1 MITLHGSEGV
11 VAEGQACA
19 AHPLPAHGT
28 WLDLEDPSEAETAL
42 AEAATGLRVPSRAAL
57 SEVQNSRRLNRRKDA
72 FYLST
77 PMVSF
82 RDDDL
87 TLRPL
92 GFVLTPERLLTVRFQ
107 PLAAFDTVKARQA
120 ERDGPASSVATFLAL
135 HEELIDRMAD
145 TLETMSDELDSLSTR
160 IFTFDTSANGHGRTE
175 ASAPK
180 NFAPKNFAPKRRDLA
195 LRRLL
200 RAIGQRGK
208 ALAKLRASLLGL
220 GRILPYVAG
229 EAEGWLKPEEK
240 ARFESLR
247 LDVASLDEFETRLSE
262 TVQFLLDATLGL
274 INMEQNNTFRVLT
287 VVSVIGIPPTLM
299 ASVYGMNFKHMPE
312 LDWTFGYPFGLAVI
326 GLSALIPALYFKL
339 KGWF

>member
-1 MITLHGSEGV
+1 MITLHGAEGV
-11 VAEGQACA
+11 VAEGHACA

-28 WLDLEDPSEAETAL
+28 WLDLEDPSDTETAL
-42 AEAATGLRVPSRAAL
+42 AETATGLKVPSRAAL

-77 PMVSF
+77 PMISF

-87 TLRPL
+87 TIRPL

-107 PLAAFDTVKARQA
+107 PLAAFDTVKERQA
-120 ERDGPASSVATFLAL
+120 ERDGPASSVETFLAL
-135 HEELIDRMAD
+135 NEELIDRMAD

-160 IFTFDTSANGHGRTE
+160 IFTFDTSANGHGRRD
-175 ASAPK
+175 AS
-180 NFAPKNFAPKRRDLA
+180 APKRRDLA

-200 RAIGQRGK
+200 RAIGRRGK

-326 GLSALIPALYFKL
+326 GLSALIPAVYFKL

>member
-1 MITLHGSEGV
+1 MITLHGPEGV
-11 VAEGQACA
+11 VAEGHACA

-42 AEAATGLRVPSRAAL
+42 AEVATGLKVPSRAAL

-87 TLRPL
+87 TIRPL

-107 PLAAFDTVKARQA
+107 PLSAFDTVKARQA
-120 ERDGPASSVATFLAL
+120 ERDGPASSVETFLAL
-135 HEELIDRMAD
+135 NEELIDRMAD
-145 TLETMSDELDSLSTR
+145 SLETMSDELDSLSTR
-160 IFTFDTSANGHGRTE
+160 IFTFDTSANGHGRRD
-175 ASAPK
+175 AS
-180 NFAPKNFAPKRRDLA
+180 APKRRDLA

-200 RAIGQRGK
+200 RAIGRRGK

-229 EAEGWLKPEEK
+229 EAEGWLRPEEK

-326 GLSALIPALYFKL
+326 GLSALIPAVYFKL

>member
-1 MITLHGSEGV
+1 MITLHGAAGV
-11 VAEGQACA
+11 VAEGHACA

-42 AEAATGLRVPSRAAL
+42 AETATGLKVPSRAAL

-77 PMVSF
+77 PMISF

-87 TLRPL
+87 TIRPL

-107 PLAAFDTVKARQA
+107 PLAAFDTVKERQA
-120 ERDGPASSVATFLAL
+120 ERDGPASSVETFLAL
-135 HEELIDRMAD
+135 NEELIDCMAD

-160 IFTFDTSANGHGRTE
+160 IFTFDTSANGNGRRE
-175 ASAPK
+175 GA
-180 NFAPKNFAPKRRDLA
+180 APKNFAPKRRDLA

-200 RAIGQRGK
+200 RAIGRRGK

-229 EAEGWLKPEEK
+229 EAETWLKPEEK

-312 LDWTFGYPFGLAVI
+312 LDWAWGYPYGLAVI
-326 GLSALIPALYFKL
+326 GLSALVPAIYFKL

>member
-1 MITLHGSEGV
+1 MITLHGPEGV

-19 AHPLPAHGT
+19 ARPLPPHGT
-28 WLDLEDPSEAETAL
+28 WLDLEDPSEAETSL
-42 AEAATGLRVPSRAAL
+42 AEAVTGLAVPSRQAL
-57 SEVQNSRRLNRRKDA
+57 SEVQNSRRLNRRRDA

-120 ERDGPASSVATFLAL
+120 ERDGPASSVETFLAL
-135 HEELIDRMAD
+135 VEELIDRMAD
-145 TLETMSDELDSLSTR
+145 SLETMSDELDSLSTR
-160 IFTFDTSANGHGRTE
+160 IFTFDTSANGHGRRD
-175 ASAPK
+175 AS
-180 NFAPKNFAPKRRDLA
+180 APKRRDLA

-200 RAIGQRGK
+200 RAIGRRGK

-229 EAEGWLKPEEK
+229 EAEGWLRPEEK

-326 GLSALIPALYFKL
+326 GLSALIPAVYFKL

>member
-1 MITLHGSEGV
+1 MITLHGPEGV

-19 AHPLPAHGT
+19 ARPLPPHGT
-28 WLDLEDPSEAETAL
+28 WLDLEDPSEAETSL
-42 AEAATGLRVPSRAAL
+42 AEAVTGLAVPSRQAL
-57 SEVQNSRRLNRRKDA
+57 SEVQNSRRLNRRRDA

-120 ERDGPASSVATFLAL
+120 ERDGPASSVETFLAL
-135 HEELIDRMAD
+135 VEELIDRMAD
-145 TLETMSDELDSLSTR
+145 SLETMSDELDSLSTR
-160 IFTFDTSANGHGRTE
+160 IFTFDTSANGHGRRD
-175 ASAPK
+175 AS
-180 NFAPKNFAPKRRDLA
+180 APKRRDLA

-200 RAIGQRGK
+200 RAIGRRGK

-220 GRILPYVAG
+220 GRTLPYVAG
-229 EAEGWLKPEEK
+229 EAEGWLKAEEK

-326 GLSALIPALYFKL
+326 AASALIPAVYFKL

>member
-1 MITLHGSEGV
+1 MITLHGAEGV

-19 AHPLPAHGT
+19 ALPAHGT
-28 WLDLEDPSEAETAL
+28 WLDLDDPSEAETAL
-42 AEAATGLRVPSRAAL
+42 AEAVTGLAVPSRAAL
-57 SEVQNSRRLNRRKDA
+57 SEVQNSRRLNRRRDA

-77 PMVSF
+77 PMVAF

-92 GFVLTPERLLTVRFQ
+92 GFVLTPERLLTIRFQ

-120 ERDGPASSVATFLAL
+120 ERDGPASSVETFLAL
-135 HEELIDRMAD
+135 IEELVDRMAD
-145 TLETMSDELDSLSTR
+145 TLETTSDELDSLSTR
-160 IFTFDTSANGHGRTE
+160 IFTFDTSANGKARRD
-175 ASAPK
+175 AA
-180 NFAPKNFAPKRRDLA
+180 APKRRDLA

-200 RAIGQRGK
+200 RAIGRRGK

-247 LDVASLDEFETRLSE
+247 LDVSSLDEFETRLSE

-287 VVSVIGIPPTLM
+287 VVSVVGIPPTLM

-312 LDWTFGYPFGLAVI
+312 LDWAWGYPYGLAVI
-326 GLSALIPALYFKL
+326 VASALVPAVYFKL

>member
-1 MITLHGSEGV
+1 MMTLHGGEGI
-11 VAEGQACA
+11 VAEGQACT

-28 WLDLEDPSEAETAL
+28 WLDLENPSEAETAL
-42 AEAATGLRVPSRAAL
+42 AETATGLRVPSRAAL
-57 SEVQNSRRLNRRKDA
+57 SEVQNSRRLNRRRDA

-77 PMVSF
+77 PMISF

-87 TLRPL
+87 TIRPL

-107 PLAAFDTVKARQA
+107 PLAAFDTVKERQA
-120 ERDGPASSVATFLAL
+120 ERDGPASSVETFLAL
-135 HEELIDRMAD
+135 NEELIDRMAD

-160 IFTFDTSANGHGRTE
+160 IFTFDTSANGNGRRE
-175 ASAPK
+175 GA
-180 NFAPKNFAPKRRDLA
+180 APKRRDLA

-200 RAIGQRGK
+200 RAIGRRGK

-229 EAEGWLKPEEK
+229 EAETWLKPEEK

-312 LDWTFGYPFGLAVI
+312 LDWAWGYPYGLAI
-326 GLSALIPALYFKL
+326 IAASALVPAVYFKL

>member
-1 MITLHGSEGV
+1 MMTLHGGEGI
-11 VAEGQACA
+11 VAEGQACTA
-19 AHPLPAHGT
+19 NPLPAHGT

-42 AEAATGLRVPSRAAL
+42 AEVATGLRVPSRAAL
-57 SEVQNSRRLNRRKDA
+57 SEVQNSRRLNRRRDA

-77 PMVSF
+77 PMISF

-87 TLRPL
+87 TIRPL

-107 PLAAFDTVKARQA
+107 PLAAFDTVKERQA
-120 ERDGPASSVATFLAL
+120 ERDGPASSVETFLAL
-135 HEELIDRMAD
+135 NEELIDRMAD

-160 IFTFDTSANGHGRTE
+160 IFTFDTSANGNGRRE
-175 ASAPK
+175 GA
-180 NFAPKNFAPKRRDLA
+180 APKRRDLA

-200 RAIGQRGK
+200 RAIGRRGK

-229 EAEGWLKPEEK
+229 EAEAWLKPEEK

-312 LDWTFGYPFGLAVI
+312 LDWAWGYPYGLAII
-326 GLSALIPALYFKL
+326 GLSALAPAVYFKL

>member
-1 MITLHGSEGV
+1 M
-11 VAEGQACA
+11 
-19 AHPLPAHGT
+19 
-28 WLDLEDPSEAETAL
+28 LEI
-42 AEAATGLRVPSRAAL
+42 R
-57 SEVQNSRRLNRRKDA
+57 
-72 FYLST
+72 
-77 PMVSF
+77 
-82 RDDDL
+82 
-87 TLRPL
+87 
-92 GFVLTPERLLTVRFQ
+92 
-107 PLAAFDTVKARQA
+107 
-120 ERDGPASSVATFLAL
+120 
-135 HEELIDRMAD
+135 
-145 TLETMSDELDSLSTR
+145 
-160 IFTFDTSANGHGRTE
+160 
-175 ASAPK
+175 
-180 NFAPKNFAPKRRDLA
+180 
-195 LRRLL
+195 
-200 RAIGQRGK
+200 RGK

-229 EAEGWLKPEEK
+229 EAEGWLRPEEK

-326 GLSALIPALYFKL
+326 AASALIPAVYFKL

>member
-1 MITLHGSEGV
+1 MITLHGSDGV

-19 AHPLPAHGT
+19 AAPLPAHGT
-28 WLDLEDPSEAETAL
+28 WLDLDDPSEAETAL

-57 SEVQNSRRLNRRKDA
+57 SEVQNSRRLNRRRDA

-120 ERDGPASSVATFLAL
+120 ERDGPASSVETFLAL
-135 HEELIDRMAD
+135 VEELIDRLAD

-180 NFAPKNFAPKRRDLA
+180 RRDLA

-200 RAIGQRGK
+200 RAIGRRGK

-229 EAEGWLKPEEK
+229 EAEGWLKAEEK

-326 GLSALIPALYFKL
+326 AASALIPAVYFKL

>member
-1 MITLHGSEGV
+1 MITLHGPEGV

-19 AHPLPAHGT
+19 ARPLPPHGT
-28 WLDLEDPSEAETAL
+28 WLDLEDPSEAETSL
-42 AEAATGLRVPSRAAL
+42 AEAVTGLAVPSRQAL
-57 SEVQNSRRLNRRKDA
+57 SEVQNSRRLNRRRDA

-120 ERDGPASSVATFLAL
+120 ERDGPASSVETFLAL
-135 HEELIDRMAD
+135 VEELIDRMAD
-145 TLETMSDELDSLSTR
+145 SLETMSDELDSLSTR
-160 IFTFDTSANGHGRTE
+160 IFTFDTSANGHGRRD
-175 ASAPK
+175 AS
-180 NFAPKNFAPKRRDLA
+180 APKRRDLA

-200 RAIGQRGK
+200 RAIGRRGK

-229 EAEGWLKPEEK
+229 ETEGWLRPEEK

-326 GLSALIPALYFKL
+326 AASALIPAVYFKL

>member
-1 MITLHGSEGV
+1 MITLHGAEGV

-19 AHPLPAHGT
+19 APPAHGT

-42 AEAATGLRVPSRAAL
+42 AQSVTGLAVPSRAAL
-57 SEVQNSRRLNRRKDA
+57 SEVQNSRRLNRRRDA

-77 PMVSF
+77 PMVAF

-87 TLRPL
+87 SLRPL
-92 GFVLTPERLLTVRFQ
+92 GFVLTPERLLTIRFQ

-120 ERDGPASSVATFLAL
+120 ERDGPASSVETFLAL
-135 HEELIDRMAD
+135 IEELIDRMAD
-145 TLETMSDELDSLSTR
+145 TLETTSDELDSLSTR
-160 IFTFDTSANGHGRTE
+160 VFTFDVSANGNANARRDA
-175 ASAPK
+175 ASP
-180 NFAPKNFAPKRRDLA
+180 PPFAPKRRDLA

-200 RAIGQRGK
+200 RAIGRRGK
-208 ALAKLRASLLGL
+208 ALAKLRSSLLGL
-220 GRILPYVAG
+220 GRIVPYVAG
-229 EAEGWLKPEEK
+229 EAESWLKAEER

-247 LDVASLDEFETRLSE
+247 LDIASLDEFETRLSE

-312 LDWTFGYPFGLAVI
+312 LDWAWGYPYGLAVI
-326 GLSALIPALYFKL
+326 ALSALAPAVYFKM

>member
-1 MITLHGSEGV
+1 MITLHGPEGV
-11 VAEGQACA
+11 VAEGQDCA
-19 AHPLPAHGT
+19 AQPLPAHGT
-28 WLDLEDPSEAETAL
+28 WLDLDDPSEAETAL
-42 AEAATGLRVPSRAAL
+42 AEAVTGLTVPSRSAL
-57 SEVQNSRRLNRRKDA
+57 SEVQNSRRLNRRRDA

-120 ERDGPASSVATFLAL
+120 ERDGPASSVETFLAL
-135 HEELIDRMAD
+135 NEELIDRMAD
-145 TLETMSDELDSLSTR
+145 TLETLSDELDSLSTR
-160 IFTFDTSANGHGRTE
+160 IFTFDTSANGHGRRE
-175 ASAPK
+175 GS
-180 NFAPKNFAPKRRDLA
+180 APKRRDLA

-200 RAIGQRGK
+200 RAIGRRGK

-229 EAEGWLKPEEK
+229 EADSWLKPEEK

-312 LDWTFGYPFGLAVI
+312 LDWTLGYPFGLAVI
-326 GLSALIPALYFKL
+326 AASALVPAVYFKL

>member
-19 AHPLPAHGT
+19 AQPLPPQGT
-28 WLDLEDPSEAETAL
+28 WLDLDDPSEAETAL
-42 AEAATGLRVPSRAAL
+42 AEAVTGLSVPSRAAL
-57 SEVQNSRRLNRRKDA
+57 SEVQNSRRLNRRRDA

-77 PMVSF
+77 PMISF

-92 GFVLTPERLLTVRFQ
+92 GFVLTRERLLTVRFQ

-120 ERDGPASSVATFLAL
+120 ERDGPASSVETFLAL
-135 HEELIDRMAD
+135 VEELVDRLAD
-145 TLETMSDELDSLSTR
+145 ALETMSDELDSLSTR
-160 IFTFDTSANGHGRTE
+160 IFTFDVSANGSGRQE
-175 ASAPK
+175 AAAKS
-180 NFAPKNFAPKRRDLA
+180 FAPKRRDLA

-200 RAIGQRGK
+200 RAIGRRGK
-208 ALAKLRASLLGL
+208 GLAKLRASLLGL
-220 GRILPYVAG
+220 GRILPYVAA
-229 EAEGWLKPEEK
+229 EAETWLTPEEK
-240 ARFESLR
+240 GRFESLR
-247 LDVASLDEFETRLSE
+247 LDLASLDEFETRLSE

-312 LDWTFGYPFGLAVI
+312 LDWALGYPFGLAVI
-326 GLSALIPALYFKL
+326 GASALAPMIYFKL

>member
-19 AHPLPAHGT
+19 AQPLPAHGT
-28 WLDLEDPSEAETAL
+28 WLDLNDPSEAETAL
-42 AEAATGLRVPSRAAL
+42 AEAATGLKVPPRAAL
-57 SEVQNSRRLNRRKDA
+57 SEVQNSRRLNRRRDA

-120 ERDGPASSVATFLAL
+120 ERDGPASSVETFLAL
-135 HEELIDRMAD
+135 HEELIDRLAD

-160 IFTFDTSANGHGRTE
+160 IFTFDTSANGNGRRDG
-175 ASAPK
+175 A
-180 NFAPKNFAPKRRDLA
+180 APKRRDLA

-200 RAIGQRGK
+200 RAIGRRGK

-326 GLSALIPALYFKL
+326 GLSALIPAVYFKL